1 MFFACRREPIPGDL
15 DFVHPSSLAV
25 ASVAYGSPVPQA
37 SAWYWRQPTLRCSG
51 RACDDFEAWSV
62 QKLLDRFPQGRW
74 R

>member
-1 MFFACRREPIPGDL
+1 MFLVCRREPIPGHL

-37 SAWYWRQPTLRCSG
+37 SAWYRRQPTLRCSG
-51 RACDDFEAWSV
+51 KACDGFEAWSV
-62 QKLLDRFPQGRW
+62 QKLLERFPQGRW